1 MSFFFLAEKKRCV
14 RCTSM
19 VRLRIANILTSI
31 PLAALVRDAGQ
42 ERWCAA
48 LGVPQGVLELKEHS
62 AAPTQA
68 NCKAIL
74 RPRGTAAGEVWV
86 WA

>member
-1 MSFFFLAEKKRCV
+1 MA
-14 RCTSM
+14 
-19 VRLRIANILTSI
+19 RLRIANILTSI
-31 PLAALVRDAGQ
+31 PPAALVRDAGQ

-74 RPRGTAAGEVWV
+74 RPRGTAAGEA
-86 WA
+86 WAWA